1 MDISVQ
7 DLTTV
12 DKEITIKA
20 NREDLA
26 DKFDAAYKKYRSQIQ
41 LPGFRPG
48 KVPLSIIRKRFGK
61 DIELEEIQ
69 KYVDETYKKEIVPEH
84 EPVGESKMLELEW
97 ENDELEVKF
106 KIGAK
111 PEFELVDPGK
121 VKVDKMV
128 HDVTDKEAEEEIER
142 QLKNAGDWEDVDE
155 KISSEHRVI
164 VDAVTLDENNE
175 PVEDEVD
182 EDQKIDLSDEGSK
195 EFLDALKGK
204 KAGDTVKMEVDE
216 GDEKDRFQVTVK
228 KVQKPVKTELTDEF
242 AKEQSGGEA
251 KNADEL
257 KSYIKS
263 RMQQY
268 YDQSADEA
276 FKQELREKLTEA
288 HDFEVPDVLLDQIK
302 SSYVDYLKQ
311 QMGGQSLP
319 PDLDL
324 EGYKE
329 NMSGQAKIDGKWMFI
344 NQKLQEHFDDIEI
357 KPEDID
363 EQIAVEAAQYGMPVD
378 QVKNYYAQNPKLL
391 ENLRNTIREKKIF
404 DKLEDVVT
412 INELSKEEF
421 RKKREAE
428 SESKKEN
435 KNK

>member
-1 MDISVQ
+1 VDISVQ
-7 DLTTV
+7 DLTSV

-26 DKFDAAYKKYRSQIQ
+26 EKFNAAYKKYRNQIQ

-61 DIELEEIQ
+61 DIELEEIH
-69 KYVDETYKKEIVPEH
+69 KYVEETFEKEIVPEH
-84 EPVGESKMLELEW
+84 EPVGESKMLDLEW

-111 PEFELVDPGK
+111 PEFDLVDLSK

-128 HDVTDKEAEEEIER
+128 HDVTDKETEEEIER
-142 QLKNAGDWEDVDE
+142 QLKSAGDWEDVVE
-155 KISSEHRVI
+155 KITSGHRVI
-164 VDAVTLDENNE
+164 VDAVTLDENDE
-175 PVEDEVD
+175 PIEDEMD
-182 EDQKIDLSDEGSK
+182 TDQKIDLSDEGSK

-204 KAGDTVKMEVDE
+204 KTGDTVKMEVGE
-216 GDEKDRFQVTVK
+216 GDEKDRFRVTVK
-228 KVQKPVKTELTDEF
+228 KVQKPDKAELNDEF

-251 KNADEL
+251 RNVDEL

-276 FKQELREKLTEA
+276 FRQELREKLTEA
-288 HDFEVPDVLLDQIK
+288 HDFEVPDVMLDQIK
-302 SSYVDYLKQ
+302 NSYVDYLKQ

-319 PDLDL
+319 PDFDL
-324 EGYKE
+324 ENYKE
-329 NMSGQAKIDGKWMFI
+329 NMSEQAKIEGKWLFI

-378 QVKNYYAQNPKLL
+378 QVKNYYVQNPKLL
-391 ENLRNTIREKKIF
+391 ENLRNTIREKKVF

-412 INELSKEEF
+412 INELSKDKF
-421 RKKREAE
+421 RKKREDE